1 MDVMPTSLAPP
12 RRHPLLYQV
21 NTRVLVRELGAALG
35 RAATLDD
42 VPDAF
47 LDEVAAR
54 GFDWLWPLGV
64 WRIGPAARAVSRS
77 RADWRAA
84 FRRDLPDLVEDDV
97 SGSPFAVQAYEVD
110 ARLGGE
116 GALERLRERLARRG
130 LRLLLDFVPNHVSP
144 DHAWVETHPE
154 WFIEGTEE
162 DPTRAPANWTRVAA
176 ARGTRVLAH
185 GRDPYFPGWPDTLQL
200 DYRHPALR
208 EAMRREL
215 QKVAARCDGVRCDMA
230 MLVLP
235 DVFRRTWGERA
246 GLGEGDD
253 GGAFW
258 PRAVAAVRAARPG
271 FLFMAEVYWDL
282 EWELQ
287 RQGFDYTYDK
297 RLYDRLRAGEARRV
311 REHLLAT
318 PEFQDR
324 SVRFLENHDEP
335 RAAATFDPARHR
347 AAAVLAFLVPGLRF
361 FHEGQLEGRK
371 VHVSMHLDRRPAEP
385 PDRELR
391 AFYERLLDVLR
402 RPETHEGAWR
412 LRDCRQAWDGNP
424 TWQGFIAFSWE
435 LGAGRLLVAVNYGP
449 TQGQCWVEASFS
461 GLEGRSARLVDLM
474 GPDRYV
480 RDGSELCSKGLYLDV
495 PAWHYHVFEVEALEV
510 T

>member
-1 MDVMPTSLAPP
+1 MASTLRPA

-21 NTRVLVRELGAALG
+21 NTRVLLRELAAGLG
-35 RAATLDD
+35 RPASLDD
-42 VPDAF
+42 LPDAL
-47 LDEVAAR
+47 LDDVAAR

-84 FRRDLPDLVEDDV
+84 FRRDLPDLGDDDV
-97 SGSPFAVQAYEVD
+97 SGSPFAVQGYEVD

-116 GALERLRERLARRG
+116 AALARLRERLARRG

-144 DHAWVETHPE
+144 DHPWIEAHPE
-154 WFIEGTEE
+154 WFIEGSEV
-162 DPTRAPANWTRVAA
+162 DLTRAPADWTRVAT
-176 ARGTRVLAH
+176 ARGRRVLAH

-208 EAMRREL
+208 EAMRHEL
-215 QKVAARCDGVRCDMA
+215 QGVAARCDGVRCDMA

-235 DVFRRTWGERA
+235 EVFRRTWGERA
-246 GLGEGDD
+246 GLPAGAD

-258 PRAVAAVRAARPG
+258 PGAVAAVRAARPG

-297 RLYDRLRAGEARRV
+297 RLYDRLHAGDARAV
-311 REHLLAT
+311 RGHLHAA
-318 PEFQDR
+318 PGFQDR

-347 AAAVLAFLVPGLRF
+347 AAAVIAFLVPGLRF
-361 FHEGQLEGRK
+361 FHEGQLDGRK

-385 PDRELR
+385 ADPELR

-402 RPETHEGAWR
+402 RPEAHDGTWR
-412 LRDCRQAWDGNP
+412 LRECRPAWDGNP
-424 TWQGFIAFSWE
+424 TWQGFVAFSWE
-435 LGAGRLLVAVNYGP
+435 LDGRRLLVAVNYGA
-449 TQGQCWVEASFS
+449 TQGQCWADASFA
-461 GLEGRSARLVDLM
+461 GLEGRSARLVDLV
-474 GPDRYV
+474 GPDRYA
-480 RDGSELCSKGLYLDV
+480 REGSELCSRGLYLDV
-495 PAWHYHVFEVEALEV
+495 PAWRCHVFEVQAA
-510 T
+510 